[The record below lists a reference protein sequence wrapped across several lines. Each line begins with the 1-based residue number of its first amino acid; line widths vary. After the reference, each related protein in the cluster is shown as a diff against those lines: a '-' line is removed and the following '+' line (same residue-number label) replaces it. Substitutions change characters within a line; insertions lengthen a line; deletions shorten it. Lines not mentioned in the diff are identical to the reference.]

1 MSENFFELQTE
12 QSEVK
17 TAIVSRYF
25 ESWSRVIQGFLAS
38 EHKSQKIAY
47 IDLFAGPGRYKAD
60 GAKSTPLH
68 ILEMAIKEPKLR
80 DNLVTWFNDRN
91 SEFTSNLRA
100 EVKSL
105 PGIETLKFQPQIFT
119 NEVGDNLIKQFE
131 EINLIPS
138 LMFVDPWGYK
148 GLSLR
153 LINSVLKDWACE
165 CIFFFSYNRINMGL
179 PNSAVD
185 QHMDALF
192 GEDRA
197 ASLRLK
203 IESKRPNQRELMI
216 VEEICEALVEMG
228 GRYVLPFR
236 FRKTVANRTSHHL
249 IFVSKH
255 PLGYKIMKK
264 VMANGNSSA
273 TEGVASF
280 EYNPATSDQPLL
292 FGLLRPLED
301 LEGLLLEEFA
311 DQTLSMI
318 EIFNQHNLLGLDS
331 RHNYMLP
338 YTDSNYK
345 DVLTSMEQADKIS
358 ANPPCTSRRV
368 FKGKITCADAT
379 RFTFP
384 PKQVTT

>member
-1 MSENFFELQTE
+1 MPDNFFEMQTE

-17 TAIVSRYF
+17 TAIVARYF
-25 ESWSRVIQGFLAS
+25 ESWSRVIQGFLAAS
-38 EHKSQKIAY
+38 HKSQKIAY
-47 IDLFAGPGRYKAD
+47 IDLFAGPGRYNED

-68 ILEMAIKEPKLR
+68 ILEMAIKDPKLR

-91 SEFTSNLRA
+91 PEFTSNLRTEIQA
-100 EVKSL
+100 IAGV
-105 PGIETLKFQPQIFT
+105 ETLKYKPEIFT
-119 NEVGDNLIKQFE
+119 NEVGDNLVKQFE
-131 EINLIPS
+131 KINLIPS

-165 CIFFFSYNRINMGL
+165 CIFFLSYNRINMGL
-179 PNSAVD
+179 PNAAVD
-185 QHMDALF
+185 KHMDALF
-192 GEDRA
+192 GEERA
-197 ASLRLK
+197 SSLRIK
-203 IESKRPNQRELMI
+203 IKSKRPEQRELMI

-236 FRKTVANRTSHHL
+236 FRKTDVNRTSHHL

-264 VMANGNSSA
+264 VMANESTSA

-301 LEGLLLEEFA
+301 QEELLLEKFA
-311 DQTLSMI
+311 DRTLSMI
-318 EIFNQHNLLGLDS
+318 DIFNEHNLLGLDS

-345 DVLTSMEQADKIS
+345 DVLTSMEQAGKIVG
-358 ANPPCTSRRV
+358 NPPGTLRRV
-368 FKGKITCADAT
+368 VKGKTTCADAT

-384 PKQVTT
+384 PKQVKT